1 MSKLLIN
8 ESPLQVLPSLAVKVG
23 LNEAIFVQQLHW
35 LSQTKEAYTQDGRTW
50 VKRTVAE
57 WREQFPWWSE
67 RTIKRIIAAL
77 VNAGLVVTAEHNE
90 SSWDHTQSYAIEY
103 AWLDTDGTIDSDK
116 MAPSDSDKMAPSSIS
131 NKNSKK
137 KEEKNNVAAQRVE
150 ASPPPPFKAILKAFV
165 DWKEVNQPGC
175 VINYAEATKAAKAV
189 AQQNW
194 TPDQVIQC
202 CNILNTDPFYRSSSL
217 SLWTVG
223 KQIGAKV
230 KRVTDARP
238 PAAQPVLAPDWMT
251 YGIAEEN
258 QWIVQH

>member
-50 VKRTVAE
+50 VRRTVTE

-116 MAPSDSDKMAPSSIS
+116 MAQSDSDKMSPSSIS

-137 KEEKNNVAAQRVE
+137 KEEKSNVATQRTT
-150 ASPPPPFKAILKAFV
+150 ASPSSPPWKEIKKGWEKWKEEKEPGAILNHAEVTAACKALAN
-165 DWKEVNQPGC
+165 KG
-175 VINYAEATKAAKAV
+175 
-189 AQQNW
+189 W
-194 TPDQVIQC
+194 TLDQVVQC
-202 CNILNTDPFYRSSSL
+202 ANILADDPFFGKDSVN
-217 SLWTVG
+217 LWTVA

-230 KRVTDARP
+230 RRSTTP
-238 PAAQPVLAPDWMT
+238 SPAAAVQDAFVLDFDAIFGDNRHVNT
-251 YGIAEEN
+251 
-258 QWIVQH
+258 H